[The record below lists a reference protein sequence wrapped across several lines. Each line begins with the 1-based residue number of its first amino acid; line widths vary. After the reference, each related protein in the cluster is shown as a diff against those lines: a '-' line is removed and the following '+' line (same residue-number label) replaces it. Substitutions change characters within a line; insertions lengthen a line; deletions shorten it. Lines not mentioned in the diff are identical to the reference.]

1 MPYPTPLFDAAGTM
15 TGAVNMLDL
24 TERNRAVQIAQ
35 HLASVV
41 ENSDDAILT
50 KSLDGII
57 TSWNKAAE
65 RLFGYTAEETVS
77 KPVTMLIPP
86 ERHDEEP
93 VILQRLRRG
102 THRPLRDCPPS
113 QGRRADRYL
122 ADGLPFA

>member
-15 TGAVNMLDL
+15 TGAVNMLLDL

-65 RLFGYTAEETVS
+65 RLFGYTAEETVG
-77 KPVTMLIPP
+77 KPVTMLI
-86 ERHDEEP
+86 
-93 VILQRLRRG
+93 RRSA
-102 THRPLRDCPPS
+102 TTRSR
-113 QGRRADRYL
+113 
-122 ADGLPFA
+122 